1 MTIDTTNFLNLL
13 DEMKKIGEESYYN
26 LFREHTV
33 GEGDTGAGA
42 ADAHYEI
49 NDLLMFLRRCASN
62 PDHAFGALAFIEMAS
77 RKLGPDL
84 GIDRLLEAC
93 GLSGEETDHEGRDVY
108 FWMSEAHAL
117 KDECERLKLELE
129 KANAERSELR
139 NKLDTLSWLP
149 F

>member
-1 MTIDTTNFLNLL
+1 MTIGTTTFLNLL
-13 DEMKKIGEESYYN
+13 DEMKKAGEESYYN

-33 GEGDTGAGA
+33 GEGDSGSGA
-42 ADAHYEI
+42 ADAHYEF
-49 NDLLMFLRRCASN
+49 NDLLVFLRRCASN

-84 GIDRLLEAC
+84 GIDRLLEAY

-108 FWMSEAHAL
+108 FWMEEAHRR
-117 KDECERLKLELE
+117 KDECERLKLELA
-129 KANAERSELR
+129 KANAEKSELR
-139 NKLDTLSWLP
+139 KELDALSWLP